1 MSSKNRKR
9 LLLVAS
15 LVLFMLIAAGCST
28 SPVDS
33 SSTGFWDHYV
43 IYNFSRF
50 ILWLADIFGGSY
62 GWAIVAFTIIIRV
75 IILPLTWWQS
85 KSMLKQQEVAPE
97 IQALQKKYAS
107 KDAETQQ
114 KLREET
120 QKLYAK
126 AGVNPVVGCL
136 PLVVQM
142 PVLIALYQ
150 AIYRTAA
157 LKSGTFLWMQL
168 GKADPY
174 FIMAILAAVFTF
186 GTSYLTMMAQPT
198 KNAASSAMLWVIP
211 IMIFVM
217 AMNIASAV
225 SIYWVVT
232 NAFSVGQTMV
242 IQNPFKIRREREA
255 KEKEKREREK
265 ALAKARKKAM
275 KKR

>member
-15 LVLFMLIAAGCST
+15 LFLFMLIAAGCST

-120 QKLYAK
+120 QKLYAE
-126 AGVNPVVGCL
+126 AGRQSSCGLFTTSGSNASVDCLVPSNLSNSCFKELGRSYGCN
-136 PLVVQM
+136 
-142 PVLIALYQ
+142 
-150 AIYRTAA
+150 
-157 LKSGTFLWMQL
+157 L
-168 GKADPY
+168 GKL
-174 FIMAILAAVFTF
+174 ILT
-186 GTSYLTMMAQPT
+186 L
-198 KNAASSAMLWVIP
+198 LWLSWLRSLHLQHRI
-211 IMIFVM
+211 
-217 AMNIASAV
+217 
-225 SIYWVVT
+225 
-232 NAFSVGQTMV
+232 
-242 IQNPFKIRREREA
+242 
-255 KEKEKREREK
+255 
-265 ALAKARKKAM
+265 
-275 KKR
+275 

>member
-1 MSSKNRKR
+1 MKSKNRKR

-15 LVLFMLIAAGCST
+15 LFLFMLIAAGCST
-28 SPVDS
+28 SAVNS
-33 SSTGFWDHYV
+33 SSTGIWDHYI

-50 ILWLADIFGGSY
+50 LLWLADLFGGSY
-62 GWAIVAFTIIIRV
+62 GWAIVAFTLIIRI

-97 IQALQKKYAS
+97 IQALQKKYAA
-107 KDAETQQ
+107 KDTETQQ

-120 QKLYAK
+120 QKLYAE

-157 LKSGTFLWMQL
+157 LKSGTFLWMEL

-174 FIMAILAAVFTF
+174 FIMAILAAIFTF
-186 GTSYLTMMAQPT
+186 GTSYLTMLSQPT
-198 KNAASSAMLWVIP
+198 KNAASSAMLWVMP
-211 IMIFVM
+211 VMIFVM

-232 NAFSVGQTMV
+232 NAFSVAQTMV
-242 IQNPFKIRREREA
+242 IQNPFKIRRDRAA
-255 KEKEKREREK
+255 KEQDKRDREK
-265 ALAKARKKAM
+265 AIAKARKKATR
-275 KKR
+275 KR